1 MSLPRIDKVVIVLFD
16 GLRPDMVDGAM
27 PTLAGFRDGGL
38 WFRNARSVF
47 PSLTRVCTTSLATG
61 SWPGRHGIVSN
72 GFHLPNVLQGAQIDT
87 SDVGHLK
94 LMRKKLGHVVA
105 VDSLGQALA
114 RKGKRM
120 ATVHGGSAGSAFLVN
135 HDVVANG
142 HWTVSVHGEEA
153 TQTPDAIARAVR
165 ACGPLPGADIPKV
178 DAVAYAGRVLRAL
191 ALAGDAAAD
200 VSVVWLPE
208 PDTSFHYREIGS
220 QGSRVAMAAADAA
233 FADILDHV
241 RGGPFAETTAI
252 VALSD
257 HGQISTVEEVDL
269 MAKLNAA
276 GFAAATRPTD
286 TTTLAMTNGAAGELR
301 NLTAD
306 PGLLPAVVD
315 WLLDQ
320 PSVGAVIARD
330 ALPGTV
336 PMDLLHHT
344 HAHRPD
350 LFYVMR
356 ADEGADPYGLPGR
369 RAFTGGVPLGGGMH
383 GGLNRQEMSTVM
395 IWDVPGGRRGVEEAP
410 TALVDVAPTL
420 AAMLG
425 LDLECQGRDL
435 PLWQQEKHDVEH
447 LATQGRGGAG
457 SFTLYRTRVGP
468 RIYIDHLV

>member
-1 MSLPRIDKVVIVLFD
+1 MTPPQIDKVVIVLFD
-16 GLRPDMVDGAM
+16 GLRPDMIDGAM
-27 PTLAGFRDGGL
+27 PNLAAFRDNGL

-61 SWPGRHGIVSN
+61 SWPGRHGIVGN
-72 GFHLPNVLQGAQIDT
+72 GFHLPHVLQGAQIDT
-87 SDVGHLK
+87 SDFGHLE
-94 LMRKKLGHVVA
+94 LMRARLGDVVA

-142 HWTVSVHGEEA
+142 HWTVSVHGKAA
-153 TQTPDAIARAVR
+153 TQTPDAVSRAER
-165 ACGPLPGADIPKV
+165 TCGPLPGTDIPKV
-178 DAVAYAGRVLRAL
+178 DAVAYAGHVLRAL
-191 ALAGDAAAD
+191 ALGEDEAD
-200 VSVVWLPE
+200 VSLVWLPE

-220 QGSRVAMAAADAA
+220 EGSRIAMAAADAA

-241 RGGPFAETTAI
+241 RSGPFSETTAI

-269 MAKLNAA
+269 AAALNAA
-276 GFAAATRPTD
+276 GFTAATRPTE
-286 TTTLAMTNGAAGELR
+286 TTTLAMTNGAAGEVR

-306 PGLLPAVVD
+306 PGLLSAVAG
-315 WLLDQ
+315 WLGEQ
-320 PSVGAVIARD
+320 PSVGAVFARD
-330 ALPGTV
+330 PLPGTL

-356 ADEGADPYGLPGR
+356 ADEGADAYGLPGR
-369 RAFTGGVPLGGGMH
+369 RAYTGGVPLGGGMH
-383 GGLNRQEMSTVM
+383 GGLNRQEMSTVA
-395 IWDVPGGRRGVEEAP
+395 IWDVPGGRRGVEDAP

-420 AAMLG
+420 SALLG
-425 LDLECQGRDL
+425 LDLEAQGRIL
-435 PLWQQEKHDVEH
+435 PLWQYDEDDIDH
-447 LATQGRGGAG
+447 LVTTGLGGAG
-457 SFTLYRTRVGP
+457 PFSLHRTRVGP